1 MIDIKLL
8 RDNPKKISENL
19 KKRGSKIDL
28 KKILLI
34 DKKRREILQEI
45 ESLRA
50 NQNQA
55 NQAIVKARGKEKEKK
70 ISQMKKIAQKIKG
83 LNPKLQ
89 KVEEEFNELILELPN
104 ILRDDVKI
112 GQNDQDNEVIKVVGK
127 PPKFSAKGLP
137 AQAGG
142 SASGRDFSP
151 KDYLTLA
158 KELDLIDTERA
169 AKVAGSRFG
178 YLKNEAVL
186 LEFALV
192 QLAFEILRKENFI
205 LMVPPVMIS
214 EVAMAA
220 MGFLTTH
227 GKEEVYH
234 LAKDNL
240 YLVGT
245 SEQSIGPYH
254 MNEILPQELL
264 PLRYAGFST
273 CFRREAGSYG
283 KDTKG
288 ILRVHQFDK
297 IEMFSFA
304 NPDKSDEEHQFLL
317 SIEEKLMQAL
327 KLPYRVIKLCS
338 TDTGTASARTY
349 DIETWLPSEGR
360 YRETHSTSTC
370 IDYQARSL
378 NIRYKNKV
386 SGKNELV
393 HTLNGTAFA
402 IGRMILVILEN
413 YQQEDG
419 SILIPEVLQKYFD
432 LKIIKKGRL

>member
-1 MIDIKLL
+1 MIDSKLL
-8 RDNPKKISENL
+8 KDNPKKISENL
-19 KKRGSKIDL
+19 KKRGIKFDL
-28 KKILLI
+28 KPLI
-34 DKKRREILQEI
+34 ELNEKRGELLQEV
-45 ESLRA
+45 EALRA
-50 NQNQA
+50 KQNQA
-55 NQAIVKARGKEKEKK
+55 NLEIVKTKGKEKEQK
-70 ISQMKKIAQKIKG
+70 IKQMKKIADKIK
-83 LNPKLQ
+83 LDNPKLQ
-89 KVEEEFNELILELPN
+89 EMEKKINRLILELPN
-104 ILRDDVKI
+104 ILKDDVKI
-112 GQNDQDNEVIKVVGK
+112 GKSEQDNEIIKTVGQ
-127 PPKFSAKGLP
+127 PPRFNFKF
-137 AQAGG
+137 
-142 SASGRDFSP
+142 

-158 KELDLIDTERA
+158 KDLDLIDTERA
-169 AKVAGSRFG
+169 GKVSGSRFG

-192 QLAFEILRKENFI
+192 QFALEILKKEGFI
-205 LMVPPVMIS
+205 LMAPPVMIS
-214 EVAMAA
+214 ELAMTA

-227 GKEEVYH
+227 GKEEVYY
-234 LAKDNL
+234 LEKDNL
-240 YLVGT
+240 YLIGT
-245 SEQSIGPYH
+245 SEQSLGPYH
-254 MNEILPQELL
+254 LNETLKEEELPR
-264 PLRYAGFST
+264 RYAAFST

>member
-8 RDNPKKISENL
+8 RDNPQKISENL

-28 KKILLI
+28 KKISLI

-55 NQAIVKARGKEKEKK
+55 NEAIVKARGKEKEKK
-70 ISQMKKIAQKIKG
+70 ISQMKKIAQKIKE

-89 KVEEEFNELILELPN
+89 KVEEEFNELVLELPN

-112 GQNDQDNEVIKVVGK
+112 GQSDQDNEVIKIVGR
-127 PPKFSAKGLP
+127 PPKFSAK
-137 AQAGG
+137 
-142 SASGRDFSP
+142 SGFP
-151 KDYLTLA
+151 LKDYLTLA

-169 AKVAGSRFG
+169 AKVSGSRFG

-192 QLAFEILRKENFI
+192 QLAFDILRKEGFTI
-205 LMVPPVMIS
+205 MVPPVMIS
-214 EVAMAA
+214 GQAMAA

-227 GKEEVYH
+227 GKDEVYH
-234 LAKDNL
+234 LEKDNL

-254 MNEILPQELL
+254 LNEILPEESL
-264 PLRYAGFST
+264 PRRYAGFST

-297 IEMFSFA
+297 IEMFSFTK
-304 NPDKSDEEHQFLL
+304 PEQSDKEHEFLL
-317 SIEEKLMQAL
+317 SVEEKLMQEL
-327 KLPYRVIKLCS
+327 ELPYRVVKLCS
-338 TDTGTASARTY
+338 ADTGTAVAKTY

-360 YRETHSTSTC
+360 YRETHSTSNCT
-370 IDYQARSL
+370 DYQARGL
-378 NIRYKNKV
+378 NIRYKNKAT
-386 SGKNELV
+386 GKNELV

-402 IGRMILVILEN
+402 IGRMIIVILEN
-413 YQQEDG
+413 YQQHDG
-419 SILIPEVLQKYFD
+419 SILVPEALKKYIGLERIGQKQ
-432 LKIIKKGRL
+432 LI